1 MIKRASVGQKQQGLR
16 LDETLTQLFAEISRS
31 EARRIIDR
39 GGCSVNSAMAR
50 IASRKACFGDA
61 IEIGIM
67 EKGRFKELI
76 LPPQALLYEDD
87 DLVALD
93 KPAGVNSQ
101 RTPYQLRGTMEFWV
115 SEYFRSEGVTEPARI
130 VHRLDRGTSGAM
142 VFPKHKRAAAWLS
155 NAFHDGMIEKAYFAI
170 VCGRPA
176 EEAWVIDAP
185 IGKIASGRYGVVAG
199 GKSAVTRFRLLF
211 CCNGFSLVEAYP
223 ETGRTHQIRVHLE
236 ASGMPILGDR
246 VYGGASA
253 SRMMLH
259 CLSLTFASPD
269 KRKVSILAP
278 PPVEIIS
285 CLGGIE
291 VSQLMQRAE
300 FPAVFQ

>member
-211 CCNGFSLVEAYP
+211 CCQRFFSCRSLPGNRAHSP
-223 ETGRTHQIRVHLE
+223 DT
-236 ASGMPILGDR
+236 
-246 VYGGASA
+246 SA
-253 SRMMLH
+253 SRGFRHADSWRPGLWRRIRFKNDAP
-259 CLSLTFASPD
+259 LSEPYICQPGQTESQHTRSSPSGD
-269 KRKVSILAP
+269 HFLSGRN
-278 PPVEIIS
+278 
-285 CLGGIE
+285 
-291 VSQLMQRAE
+291 
-300 FPAVFQ
+300 